1 MSGAGG
7 AGDLLFL
14 AHRIPFPP
22 NKGDKIRSFNI
33 LRHLSAHFRIH
44 LGAFVDDPN
53 DWRHRDEVAA
63 YCASLCLLPL
73 NPRAAK
79 LRSLAGLLT
88 GEALTLPYYRDR
100 RMRDWVRE
108 TLTASGPMRALAFS
122 SAMAQYLPAL
132 RSAELPHT
140 GALPQVVDLVDV
152 DSDKWRQYA
161 QGHRGPMRWIYARE
175 ARRLLAFE
183 REVAARASASVLV
196 SEPEAALFRE
206 LLRDQDQGQGQGR
219 VRKRRAWGQARERV
233 EDQAPDPSARVHAID
248 NGVDTE
254 YFSPERDHPNPFAPD
269 SANLVFTGAMD
280 YWANVD
286 AVRFFADAV
295 LPRIRHTMPEARFV
309 IVGSRP
315 MPEVRALGERPGIE
329 VTGTVPDVRPYLA
342 HAMGAVAPLRI
353 ARGVQNKVLEAMA
366 MGCPVVATPQALDGL
381 RDCAGMDWL
390 VAEDPESLASL
401 ALRLLQRHGE
411 ERARLGAQA
420 RACVIAHYSWSEHL
434 DRLLRLL
441 QAEPESESNPGSEPI
456 GVES

>member
-1 MSGAGG
+1 MSKAREASGAS
-7 AGDLLFL
+7 DLLFL

-22 NKGDKIRSFNI
+22 NKGDKIRSFNL
-33 LRHLSAHFRIH
+33 LRHLSGHFRIH

-53 DWRHRDEVAA
+53 DWRYRDDVAA

-73 NPRAAK
+73 NPRWAK
-79 LRSLAGLLT
+79 LRSLSGLLT
-88 GEALTLPYYRDR
+88 GEALTLPYYRNR
-100 RMRDWVRE
+100 RMRGWVRE
-108 TLTASGPMRALAFS
+108 TLASSGPMRALAFS

-132 RSAELPHT
+132 RTAKLSRAVE
-140 GALPQVVDLVDV
+140 LPQVVDLVDV

-183 REVAARASASVLV
+183 RTVAARASASVLV
-196 SEPEAALFRE
+196 SEQEAALFRE
-206 LLRDQDQGQGQGR
+206 LIQDQDQTRQR
-219 VRKRRAWGQARERV
+219 VEGQAS
-233 EDQAPDPSARVHAID
+233 DTSAHVHAID
-248 NGVDTE
+248 NGVDTD
-254 YFSPERDHPNPFAPD
+254 YFSPEHDHPNPYPPG

-295 LPRIRHTMPEARFV
+295 LPFIQQTLPEARLV

-315 MPEVRALGERPGIE
+315 TPEVRALGERPGIA

-342 HAMGAVAPLRI
+342 HAQGAVAPLRI

-381 RDCAGMDWL
+381 RACNGMDWL
-390 VAEDPESLASL
+390 VAEEPEPLAAL
-401 ALRLLQRHGE
+401 ARRLLQLRGE
-411 ERARLGAQA
+411 ERARLGEKA
-420 RACVIAHYSWSEHL
+420 RACVIEHYSWSEHL
-434 DRLLRLL
+434 DRLVRLL
-441 QAEPESESNPGSEPI
+441 QAEPEPESNPGPEPI
-456 GVES
+456 GAES